1 MAVVIRMTR
10 IGAKKKPFYRV
21 VVADSRR
28 ARDGKFIEML
38 GTFDP
43 LKNPEEIKI
52 DAERAKVW
60 LKNGA
65 QPSDTVKQLLV
76 KCGAIEEKKN

>member
-1 MAVVIRMTR
+1 MSVVIRMTR
-10 IGAKKKPFYRV
+10 GGAKKKPFYRV

-28 ARDGKFIEML
+28 ARDGKFIEIL

-43 LKNPEEIKI
+43 IKNPEEIKI
-52 DAERAKVW
+52 DTERAKVW

-65 QPSDTVKQLLV
+65 QPSDTVRELLV
-76 KCGAIEEKKN
+76 KCGAIEKKN

>member
-1 MAVVIRMTR
+1 MSVVMRMTR

-28 ARDGKFIEML
+28 ARDGKFIEIL

-52 DAERAKVW
+52 DTERAQVW

-65 QPSDTVKQLLV
+65 QPSDTVRELLV
-76 KCGAIEEKKN
+76 KCGVIEKKN

>member
-1 MAVVIRMTR
+1 MSVVIRMAR
-10 IGAKKKPFYRV
+10 GGAKKKPFYRV

-28 ARDGKFIEML
+28 ARDGKFIEIL

-52 DAERAKVW
+52 DTERAKVW
-60 LKNGA
+60 LGNGA
-65 QPSDTVKQLLV
+65 QPSDTVRELLV
-76 KCGAIEEKKN
+76 KCGAIEKKN